1 MGYLYEVKYAKI
13 LVSEF
18 VMLTNFIKGIS
29 IKIVQCFLYFSIGG
43 VVLVSFSNKEFKSE
57 VPLGALW
64 ALLGAL
70 LYAIYLVLLRR
81 RVDNEDKLNMPMF
94 LGMADE

>member
-1 MGYLYEVKYAKI
+1 MFNFGY
-13 LVSEF
+13 
-18 VMLTNFIKGIS
+18 
-29 IKIVQCFLYFSIGG
+29 SIGG
-43 VVLVSFSNKEFKSE
+43 IVLVSFSDTLVTPE

-81 RVDNEDKLNMPMF
+81 RVDNEEKLNIPMF
-94 LGMADE
+94 LGKGQYILVLN